1 MKLFAKVYDFICLL
15 FWMAIILVPFFMYIW
30 GYGI

>member
-1 MKLFAKVYDFICLL
+1 MKLFAKVYDIICYL

>member
-1 MKLFAKVYDFICLL
+1 MKLFVKVYELICLL
-15 FWMAIILVPFFMYIW
+15 FWIALILVPFFMYIW